1 MKNGIYIPLIT
12 PFNEDG
18 SIDYL
23 SLAKAT
29 KFALEKVYLI

>member
-1 MKNGIYIPLIT
+1 MNRIFGTGVALIT

-23 SLAKAT
+23 SFEKLLNSIVYS
-29 KFALEKVYLI
+29 AL